1 VQFIHPKAMS
11 VREEQKRYV
20 STLRIQLSAPTS
32 GRSSKDI
39 CTQETNRDT
48 SSDSGKPVLLSLTN
62 FIPDRSRPGL
72 TTTAIGAVD
81 LQGAGGNWATV
92 GRRSRGGRRVHRQRE
107 KRKGKSVGL
116 RIGTLNVGTMTG
128 KGRELADMMERR
140 KVDILCVQET
150 RWKGSKAR
158 SIGAGF
164 KLFYYGMDSKR
175 NGVGVV
181 LKEEF
186 VRNVLE
192 VKRVSDR
199 VMSLKLEI
207 EGVMLNVVSGY
218 APQVGC
224 ELEEKERFWSELD
237 EVMESIPMGERV
249 VIGTDFNVHL
259 GEGNTGDEE
268 VMGKFG
274 VKERNL
280 EGQMVVDFAKRMD
293 MGVVNTYFQKRE
305 EHRVTYKSGGRRTQ
319 VDYILCRRGNLKEIS
334 DCKVV
339 VGESVARQHRMVVCR
354 MTLMVCK
361 MKRSK
366 IEKKT
371 KWWKLKKEECCE
383 EFRQKLRQALGG
395 QVVLP
400 DDWETTAEVIR
411 ETGRKVLGVS
421 SGRRKED
428 KETWW
433 WNEEVQD
440 SIQRKRLAKKK
451 WDMDRTEENRQ
462 EYKELQRRVKREVS
476 KAKQKVYD
484 ELYTRLDTREGED
497 LYRLARQRDRDGKDV
512 QQVRV
517 IKDRDGR
524 VLTSEE
530 SVQRRWKEYFEE
542 LMNEENEREKRVEG
556 VNSVEQKVDKIRKD
570 EVRKALKRVKS
581 GKAVGPDDIP
591 VEVWK
596 CLGEAAVEFL
606 ASLFNRVLESER
618 MPEEWRRSVL
628 VPIFK
633 NKGDVQSCSNYRGIK
648 LMSHTMKLWER
659 VVEARLR
666 KVVEICEQQYGF
678 MPRKST
684 TDAIFALRILME
696 KYRDGQREL
705 HCVFVDLE
713 KAYDRVP
720 REELWYCMR
729 KSGVAEKY
737 VRVVQDMYER
747 SRTVVRCAVGQTEEF
762 KVEVGL
768 HQGSALSPFLFAIVM
783 DQLSEEVR
791 QESPWTMMFADDIVI
806 CSESREQ
813 VEENLERWRFA
824 LERRGMKVSRSKTE
838 YMCVNEREGS
848 GTVRLQGEE
857 EKKVQEFKYLNST
870 VQSNG
875 ECGKEVKKQVQAGW
889 NGWRKVSGV
898 LFDQKISA
906 RIKGKV
912 YRTVVRAAMLYGLE
926 TVSLRKRQESE
937 LEVAE
942 LKMLRFSLG
951 VTRLDRIRNEYIRG
965 TAHVGRLGD
974 KVREARLRWF
984 GHVQRRESQRKRSG
998 KSSFVEGEAKLI
1010 IKSCFPEDG
1019 GAYTCVAEN
1028 TAGKTSSSSA
1038 VHVRE
1043 GKALND
1049 RKIFKAFQLCYLFM
1063 LYCTHTHTH
1072 THTSLNHS
1080 PDHLIISA
1088 SSLRLSD
1095 LPVKRRSSSGTVL
1108 HLAGVCPLVSAVVP
1122 LQIESS
1128 SLQVEVRAG
1137 ETARLSCTF
1146 RGNTPIVSCWVYNKK
1161 EFGMIFC
1168 NENFLMSGKILESS
1182 RFRIESSSEGSS
1194 LVISETRP
1202 EDSGRY
1208 TLVVRDR
1215 VDSAQ
1220 HSVTL
1225 SVIERPQPPASSPV
1239 VCVLSSYSLVL
1250 SWSGPCYDGGSAIT
1264 GYVVEVQQVDSTGAG
1279 CWTELSA
1286 GGNNTSLRVS
1296 SGLQPQA
1303 EYRFR
1308 VRACNAVGLSDPG
1321 PESQVIRMEG
1331 GTAEPCEEKRN
1342 DYVIVT
1348 IDEKHK
1354 VTDHYNVLDKLGVGK
1369 FGHVYRLAHKETG
1382 QVFAGKFYKGR
1393 REKEREA
1400 AKKEIELMNSL
1411 HHPKLVQCLAAY
1423 DNKPEI
1429 VMVMELIAG
1438 GELFER
1444 IVDDNFEHTE
1454 QSSVGYMHQ
1463 ILQGV
1468 EYMHQQN
1475 IVHLD
1480 LKPENIVCENRTGFQ
1495 IKIIDFGLARK
1506 LDSSTPL
1513 KVMHGTPEFV
1523 APEVINF
1530 EPVCLT
1536 TDMWSIG
1543 VICYILLSGESP
1555 FQGESDS
1562 DTLALVTAA
1571 QWEFDEES
1579 FEEIT
1584 NQAKDF
1590 ISSLLQKNAR
1600 QRMSCDKALS
1610 HAWMKTLESTDNSTG
1625 AAKNISKDKMKKFL
1639 ARQKWKQGENKSY
1652 SNPKFYIKS

>member
-1 VQFIHPKAMS
+1 MYVVIVIVVVWCSIVLCSVVVVSHQGPGETVNKLSECERCYDARLKSTNRRTIKSRQSHGTATGMQQSEGNMMMQNMMNIFSSASICHPDKSEEEEGVNLQARHERRRGWIERRLNHDEKKLENTEKPYMWNS
-11 VREEQKRYV
+11 TQTRGERVELRENVWNSGRTCGTHGERV
-20 STLRIQLSAPTS
+20 ELRENVWNSWRTCGTQGERVELRENVWNSGRTCGTHGERVELRENVWNSGRTCGTRGERVELGENVWNSWRTCGTRGERVELGENVWNSGRTCGTQGERVELGENVWNSGERVELMENVWNSGRTS
-32 GRSSKDI
+32 GTWGERVELGENVWNSG
-39 CTQETNRDT
+39 RT
-48 SSDSGKPVLLSLTN
+48 SGTWGERVELRENVWNHRCTN

-92 GRRSRGGRRVHRQRE
+92 GRRSRGGRRVRRQRE

-128 KGRELADMMERR
+128 KGRELADVMERR

-164 KLFYYGMDSKR
+164 KLFYYGVDSKR

-237 EVMESIPMGERV
+237 EVMESIPTGERV
-249 VIGTDFNVHL
+249 VIGADFNGHV

-361 MKRSK
+361 TKRSK

-476 KAKQKVYD
+476 KAKQKAYE
-484 ELYTRLDTREGED
+484 ELYTRLDTREGEKD

-570 EVRKALKRVKS
+570 EVRKALKRMKS

-606 ASLFNRVLESER
+606 ANLFNRVLESER

-762 KVEVGL
+762 NVEVGL
-768 HQGSALSPFLFAIVM
+768 HQGSALSPFLFAILM

-857 EKKVQEFKYLNST
+857 VKKVQEFKYLGST

-875 ECGKEVKKQVQAGW
+875 ECGKEVKKRVQAGW

-898 LFDQKISA
+898 LCERKISA

-912 YRTVVRAAMLYGLE
+912 YRTVVRPAMLYGLE

-984 GHVQRRESQRKRSG
+984 GHVQRR
-998 KSSFVEGEAKLI
+998 
-1010 IKSCFPEDG
+1010 D
-1019 GAYTCVAEN
+1019 
-1028 TAGKTSSSSA
+1028 
-1038 VHVRE
+1038 
-1043 GKALND
+1043 
-1049 RKIFKAFQLCYLFM
+1049 
-1063 LYCTHTHTH
+1063 
-1072 THTSLNHS
+1072 
-1080 PDHLIISA
+1080 
-1088 SSLRLSD
+1088 
-1095 LPVKRRSSSGTVL
+1095 
-1108 HLAGVCPLVSAVVP
+1108 
-1122 LQIESS
+1122 
-1128 SLQVEVRAG
+1128 
-1137 ETARLSCTF
+1137 
-1146 RGNTPIVSCWVYNKK
+1146 
-1161 EFGMIFC
+1161 
-1168 NENFLMSGKILESS
+1168 
-1182 RFRIESSSEGSS
+1182 
-1194 LVISETRP
+1194 
-1202 EDSGRY
+1202 
-1208 TLVVRDR
+1208 
-1215 VDSAQ
+1215 
-1220 HSVTL
+1220 
-1225 SVIERPQPPASSPV
+1225 
-1239 VCVLSSYSLVL
+1239 
-1250 SWSGPCYDGGSAIT
+1250 
-1264 GYVVEVQQVDSTGAG
+1264 
-1279 CWTELSA
+1279 
-1286 GGNNTSLRVS
+1286 
-1296 SGLQPQA
+1296 
-1303 EYRFR
+1303 
-1308 VRACNAVGLSDPG
+1308 
-1321 PESQVIRMEG
+1321 
-1331 GTAEPCEEKRN
+1331 
-1342 DYVIVT
+1342 
-1348 IDEKHK
+1348 
-1354 VTDHYNVLDKLGVGK
+1354 
-1369 FGHVYRLAHKETG
+1369 
-1382 QVFAGKFYKGR
+1382 
-1393 REKEREA
+1393 
-1400 AKKEIELMNSL
+1400 
-1411 HHPKLVQCLAAY
+1411 
-1423 DNKPEI
+1423 
-1429 VMVMELIAG
+1429 
-1438 GELFER
+1438 
-1444 IVDDNFEHTE
+1444 
-1454 QSSVGYMHQ
+1454 
-1463 ILQGV
+1463 
-1468 EYMHQQN
+1468 
-1475 IVHLD
+1475 
-1480 LKPENIVCENRTGFQ
+1480 
-1495 IKIIDFGLARK
+1495 
-1506 LDSSTPL
+1506 
-1513 KVMHGTPEFV
+1513 
-1523 APEVINF
+1523 
-1530 EPVCLT
+1530 
-1536 TDMWSIG
+1536 
-1543 VICYILLSGESP
+1543 
-1555 FQGESDS
+1555 
-1562 DTLALVTAA
+1562 
-1571 QWEFDEES
+1571 
-1579 FEEIT
+1579 
-1584 NQAKDF
+1584 
-1590 ISSLLQKNAR
+1590 
-1600 QRMSCDKALS
+1600 
-1610 HAWMKTLESTDNSTG
+1610 
-1625 AAKNISKDKMKKFL
+1625 
-1639 ARQKWKQGENKSY
+1639 
-1652 SNPKFYIKS
+1652 